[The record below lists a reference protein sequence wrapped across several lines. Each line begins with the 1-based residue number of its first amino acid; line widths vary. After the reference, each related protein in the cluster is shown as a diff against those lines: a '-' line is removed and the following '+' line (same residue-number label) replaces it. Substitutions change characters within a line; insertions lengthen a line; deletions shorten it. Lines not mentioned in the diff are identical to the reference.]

1 MIKINL
7 LPIEKKEKE
16 KIAKQNL
23 GFLIVMLSM
32 FIIIAVVII
41 LLITYNSNIKTQT
54 SDIENNIK
62 NIESSNSSFQEIKEQ
77 VSLIKDRIGE
87 MKNSENQVI
96 FSDVLDTLSKNTP
109 ETIILTDFSYTIKNN
124 SNLKISGNSATQ
136 TDVIKYKEQ
145 LENSGSFENVN
156 FESGKKETVNDK
168 EVINFNI
175 TANLKGNSEK

>member
-109 ETIILTDFSYTIKNN
+109 ETITLADFSYTIKNN

-145 LENSGSFENVN
+145 LENTGIFENVN